1 MRNKFCLFLI
11 TAIFLAGCA
20 TSGKA
25 FTYVKSKKY
34 GNGYVINRKGVIIP
48 EYTVGRDNQAPED
61 LELAQ
66 ARFKKRKGAVDS
78 FYKRM
83 GVIVDSNVEMGKTM
97 GSFVTAPFRA
107 PFKIADY
114 NRYENDPDYRA
125 EVDRAEE
132 LADQKEE
139 ERIAEVRK
147 ELAAWLAEQIKREE
161 AGSK

>member
-1 MRNKFCLFLI
+1 MRNRFYLFLI
-11 TAIFLAGCA
+11 MALFFAGCA

-25 FTYVKSKKY
+25 FTYVKSKQY

-66 ARFKKRKGAVDS
+66 ARFRKRKGAVDS
-78 FYKRM
+78 FYKKM
-83 GVIVDSNVEMGKTM
+83 GVIVDSNLEMGKMM
-97 GSFVTAPFRA
+97 GSLVTAPLRA
-107 PFKIADY
+107 PFKIVDY

-125 EVDRAEE
+125 EVDREEE

-139 ERIAEVRK
+139 ERIAAVRK
-147 ELAAWLAEQIKREE
+147 ELAAWLEEQIEREE
-161 AGSK
+161 TAK